1 MERKPM
7 AGSISDLP
15 MLPTPQQVADV
26 LGLTKAQVRGLIA
39 GGKIAH
45 IRVGARL
52 VIPRDAIETFIIE
65 NTVQPCR
72 DETRD
77 RAFASSR
84 KENVSTSSGLM
95 PDAAASAQRALRIA
109 SSLKPR

>member
-1 MERKPM
+1 MQRNAMKP
-7 AGSISDLP
+7 SISDLP
-15 MLPTPQQVADV
+15 ILATPQRVADV

-39 GGKIAH
+39 CGKIAH
-45 IRVGARL
+45 IKVGSRL
-52 VIPRDAIETFIIE
+52 VIPRDAIEIFIIE

-77 RAFASSR
+77 RAFASS
-84 KENVSTSSGLM
+84 KKGNVSISSGLM
-95 PDAAASAQRALRIA
+95 PDAAASVQRVLRIA